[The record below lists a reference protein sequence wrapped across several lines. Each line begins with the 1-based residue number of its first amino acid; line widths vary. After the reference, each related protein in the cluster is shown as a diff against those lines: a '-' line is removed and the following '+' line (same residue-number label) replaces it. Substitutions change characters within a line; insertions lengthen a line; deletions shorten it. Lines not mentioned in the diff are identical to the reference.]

1 MTVAL
6 PADSCAGEERP
17 YMGRVIVRILE
28 QAAMARDRSVGDD
41 RGLWLIHAPVYLDGV
56 CITSTARKRTSA
68 RIIRS

>member
-1 MTVAL
+1 
-6 PADSCAGEERP
+6 
-17 YMGRVIVRILE
+17 MGRVIVRILE